1 MRIIFSIVLLS
12 LLGGWGRIDLTAD
25 KRYTLSEPTCRMLH
39 DLDAPVTVDI
49 LLDGDLNPGFV
60 RLKKAAEETVEEM
73 NKASKVRIAIGKG
86 EGLETLKKQLQPS
99 VIHERENNG
108 RTVQTTVYPYAVI
121 HYKGRTHTLSLLTNR
136 RDQSGEENINSSIE
150 NMEFAFAEALQ
161 LLCQDSVEC
170 IAFLEGHG
178 ELTEHDTYDL
188 TQALSHYFQ
197 VDRGTLNN
205 TYGILDGYKVVIIAD
220 PQDAFS
226 EADKYILDQYV
237 MQGGRIL
244 WLVSGVEFS
253 DNMLSDEGFTPVLPH
268 RINLTDLFFR
278 YGIRIN
284 ADLVQD
290 LQCLPVPVEVSGRR
304 QPDGS
309 AQFQPLPWTYAPLLL
324 TSEASPI
331 THNVMQVFG
340 TFVSSVDLVGDD
352 EQLHQQVLLATST
365 ASRRT
370 GTPAE
375 VDLSDLNADPEQFN
389 SAFLP
394 VAALTE
400 GQFTSHFAHLMPPEE
415 IKGAPTTRKESPVT
429 KQIMVA
435 CGNIARNEWHQGQPL
450 PAGFDRYTRTMFGNR
465 DFLVNAVLY
474 LADDNGLIQ
483 LRNKNIQLR
492 LLNDRRAHQL
502 KTRIQI
508 AGIALPIAVLGL
520 VGLLCYLFRKKQA
533 RQS

>member
-1 MRIIFSIVLLS
+1 MKIIFSIVLLS

-39 DLDAPVTVDI
+39 ELDAPVTIDI

-60 RLKKAAEETVEEM
+60 RLKKAATETVEEM
-73 NKASKVRIAIGKG
+73 NKASKIRITVGTGKG
-86 EGLETLKKQLQPS
+86 LEALKKQLQPS
-99 VIHERENNG
+99 IIHERENNG

-121 HYKGRTHTLSLLTNR
+121 RYKGRTRTVSLLTNR

-150 NMEFAFAEALQ
+150 NMEFALAEALH
-161 LLCQDSVEC
+161 LLRQDSVER

-188 TQALSHYFQ
+188 TQALSRYFQ
-197 VDRGTLNN
+197 VDRGTMDN
-205 TYGILDGYKVVIIAD
+205 TCGILDGYKAVIVAD
-220 PQDAFS
+220 PQEAFS

-244 WLVSGVEFS
+244 WLISGVEFS
-253 DNMLSDEGFTPVLPH
+253 GNLLSGEGFTPVLPH
-268 RINLTDLFFR
+268 QINLTDLLFR

-324 TSEASPI
+324 TSETSPI
-331 THNVMQVFG
+331 TRNVMQVSG
-340 TFVSSVDLVGDD
+340 TFVSSIDLVGDD

-375 VDLSDLNADPEQFN
+375 VDLSDLNANPEQFTG
-389 SAFLP
+389 AFMP

-400 GQFTSHFAHLMPPEE
+400 GHFTSHFAHLMPPEE
-415 IKGAPTTRKESPVT
+415 IKNAPATRKESPKT
-429 KQIMVA
+429 KQIVVA

-450 PAGFDRYTRTMFGNR
+450 PAGFDRYTRTLFGNR

-474 LADDNGLIQ
+474 LSDDNGLIQ
-483 LRNKNIQLR
+483 LRNKNIRLR
-492 LLNDRRAHQL
+492 LLNDHRAHQMR
-502 KTRIQI
+502 TRIQI
-508 AGIALPIAVLGL
+508 AGIVLPIAVLGL
-520 VGLLCYLFRKKQA
+520 VCLLSYFIRRRQA
-533 RQS
+533 R